1 MHGAR
6 PRESF
11 PARSGSCP
19 RLRVKQHASAPPGA
33 SRARTSVPRPARTQS
48 PPPPRNQQ
56 PADLVLREQLT
67 LTTSPVQFSV
77 IAVNVLYAV
86 IGVVLMF
93 VSYRTI
99 DRLTPQVDFPAE
111 LQRGNV
117 AVAIFIAA
125 IFVSIA
131 LIIGK
136 ALG

>member
-1 MHGAR
+1 MLAAEGATNPNDR
-6 PRESF
+6 
-11 PARSGSCP
+11 A
-19 RLRVKQHASAPPGA
+19 HA
-33 SRARTSVPRPARTQS
+33 
-48 PPPPRNQQ
+48 PRNHST
-56 PADLVLREQLT
+56 ADLVLHVQVHHKE
-67 LTTSPVQFSV
+67 PMQFSV

-86 IGVVLMF
+86 IGVVLMY
-93 VSYRTI
+93 VSYRLI
-99 DRLTPQVDFPAE
+99 DRLTPEVDFPAE